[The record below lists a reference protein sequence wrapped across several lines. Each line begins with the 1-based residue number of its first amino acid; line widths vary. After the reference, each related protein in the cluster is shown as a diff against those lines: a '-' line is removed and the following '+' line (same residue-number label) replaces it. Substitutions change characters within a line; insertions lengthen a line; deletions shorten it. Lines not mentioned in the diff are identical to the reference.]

1 MRIPPRQVA
10 FWLLLCLLA
19 VIAGGLAGCAT
30 QDPDNLSARPWNTP
44 RSWEHGLPPEML
56 EGR

>member
-1 MRIPPRQVA
+1 VA
-10 FWLLLCLLA
+10 SWLLLCLLA